1 METFKLEEKLID
13 WRKVSFFISL
23 CFNGIIF
30 NWYDYL
36 GFRVQSFR
44 LILESG
50 DPLATPVDKYERN
63 MLFQLRF
70 SHFLTFV
77 GCNSESGVDF
87 HMCPLLAGLS
97 PDFRYQ
103 DVGNVNDIF
112 YIFFFS
118 SPSSPSF
125 ASSSASSSSPSSCS
139 SFPFSPS
146 SSSSLSRFF
155 SFAFFSHSER
165 FNPLRSWAC
174 A

>member
-1 METFKLEEKLID
+1 M
-13 WRKVSFFISL
+13 
-23 CFNGIIF
+23 
-30 NWYDYL
+30 
-36 GFRVQSFR
+36 
-44 LILESG
+44 ILESG

-112 YIFFFS
+112 YIFFSLLRLFLPLLLLLLPHPLLLPVLPFLFLLLLPLLFLDFF
-118 SPSSPSF
+118 PSLFFLILNVLTPSVRGPVPKPILTKAPVGWINNIALF
-125 ASSSASSSSPSSCS
+125 RYQ
-139 SFPFSPS
+139 
-146 SSSSLSRFF
+146 LYYKKERIFF
-155 SFAFFSHSER
+155 Q
-165 FNPLRSWAC
+165 
-174 A
+174 